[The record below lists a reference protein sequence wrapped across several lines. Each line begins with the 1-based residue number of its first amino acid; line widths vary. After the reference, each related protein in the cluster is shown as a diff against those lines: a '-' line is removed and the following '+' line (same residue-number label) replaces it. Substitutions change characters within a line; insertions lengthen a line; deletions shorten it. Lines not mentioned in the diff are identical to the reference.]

1 MYIFKRIDETLI
13 RWISDSDTQSSPSL
27 SLIRSPSVNKS
38 TTLID
43 IMNDEKHIEI
53 KEKNRNICS
62 DKSDTLIDIMN
73 DEKHIEIKEKMRNI
87 CSDKGEICYSDSEIY
102 YNSDS
107 DIQPNFL
114 TRERDV
120 NYLKQKKKCCCC
132 VIL

>member
-27 SLIRSPSVNKS
+27 SLIRSPSVN
-38 TTLID
+38 
-43 IMNDEKHIEI
+43 
-53 KEKNRNICS
+53 
-62 DKSDTLIDIMN
+62 KSDTLIDIMN

-114 TRERDV
+114 TRESDV